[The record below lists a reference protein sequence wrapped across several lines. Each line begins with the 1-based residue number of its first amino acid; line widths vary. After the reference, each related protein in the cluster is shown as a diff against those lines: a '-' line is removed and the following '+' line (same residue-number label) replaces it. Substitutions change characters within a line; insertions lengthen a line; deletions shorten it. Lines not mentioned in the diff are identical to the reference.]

1 MTPRRLE
8 VPALRGA
15 LVILI
20 LSLVLVAWASS
31 TPRGG
36 APRVGGAGLQDA
48 SELSSNDGAYRVR
61 YALVPAE
68 PEVRELFELRVE
80 VTRTDGALGE
90 LELAVD
96 ARMPEHGH
104 GMNREPLVRTEAAGE
119 FQVSNMLFHMP
130 GLWELYFDVTEGA
143 LTERAQVS
151 LELE

>member
-31 TPRGG
+31 TPRSL
-36 APRVGGAGLQDA
+36 APRAGEAERQEPV
-48 SELSSNDGAYRVR
+48 ELVSNDGAYRVR
-61 YALVPAE
+61 YAMEPAE
-68 PEVRELFELRVE
+68 LEVRELFELRVE
-80 VTRTDGALGE
+80 VTRTDGAAGQ

-104 GMNREPLVRTEAAGE
+104 GMNREPLVRSEGAGE
-119 FQVSNMLFHMP
+119 FLVSNLLFHMP

>member
-1 MTPRRLE
+1 MTSRLE

-15 LVILI
+15 LLILI
-20 LSLVLVAWASS
+20 LGLVLVVWGGSA
-31 TPRGG
+31 RGT
-36 APRVGGAGLQDA
+36 GAGSLGAA
-48 SELSSNDGAYRVR
+48 SVPGEEILVSNDGTYRVS
-61 YALVPAE
+61 YALVPSE
-68 PEVRELFELRVE
+68 PEVRELFELRVV
-80 VTRTDGALGE
+80 VTSTDGGTGA

-104 GMNREPLVRTEAAGE
+104 GMNREPQVVAGE
-119 FQVSNMLFHMP
+119 GGTFTVTNMLFHMP